1 MWLEQL
7 LHPIIRDELILRI
20 NKAFSVYVIL
30 ESPLLFET
38 KQDSLTDTTLV
49 IDSPIELQIK
59 RASKRDQTS
68 EEDIKKIINSQMKR
82 EERIKMAT
90 FVIENKNNVN
100 DLKKHVKLLHEK
112 FTKLAKKNET
122 FQNKMSDLRR

>member
-1 MWLEQL
+1 M
-7 LHPIIRDELILRI
+7 
-20 NKAFSVYVIL
+20 
-30 ESPLLFET
+30 
-38 KQDSLTDTTLV
+38 TDTTLV

-68 EEDIKKIINSQMKR
+68 EEAIKKIINSQMKR

-112 FTKLAKKNET
+112 FIKLATKK
-122 FQNKMSDLRR
+122 